1 MKCKIFLIF
10 DLILIAAVLPGINA
24 QQRIVLAGRGA
35 NMLADAIYLFP
46 DAGERL
52 VAYSSGDQGLGLF
65 MSAVDPAFKE
75 KVCFDKSA
83 GVEVIAS
90 FKPDLVVLKSITRS
104 QYEAPLNALGIR
116 QLYLTLETP
125 EQYYEDIATL
135 GKVLGNQVQAAEV
148 VSWYADHEK
157 RIVSRTSK
165 LSASQKPKVLL
176 MQLAASG
183 ESVWQVPPDSWM
195 QTIIAER
202 AGGIPIWKGANPG
215 SGWATVSVEQIAAWN
230 PDIVCIINYRGNSSE
245 AAEAFKKDKRLSSLK
260 AVREGKVYGFPQDFY
275 SWDQP
280 DTRWILGLTWLA
292 KKLQPAL
299 FTDISVAR
307 TTEDFF
313 NFMYGFNE
321 ASFRASIVPKIQG
334 DVGEQF

>member
-1 MKCKIFLIF
+1 MKLQI
-10 DLILIAAVLPGINA
+10 ILFELVLAIVMAFSLNA

-90 FKPDLVVLKSITRS
+90 FKPDLVILKSIAKS

-135 GKVLGNQVQAAEV
+135 GKVLGNQVQAAEI

-157 RIVSRTSK
+157 RIVSHTSK

-202 AGGIPIWKGANPG
+202 AGGIPVWKGANPG

-230 PDIVCIINYRGNSSE
+230 PDVVCIINYRGNSSE

-260 AVREGKVYGFPQDFY
+260 AVKEGKVYGFPQDFY

-292 KKLQPAL
+292 KQIQPAL
-299 FTDISVAR
+299 FRDISIVQ
-307 TTEDFF
+307 TTREFYS
-313 NFMYGFNE
+313 FMYGFDE
-321 ASFRASIVPKIQG
+321 AKFRSIIEPKING
-334 DVGEQF
+334 DIGEQF

>member
-1 MKCKIFLIF
+1 MERTIRLLTF
-10 DLILIAAVLPGINA
+10 ILMILVVGSVDA

-46 DAGERL
+46 DTGERL

-90 FKPDLVVLKSITRS
+90 FKPDLVLLKSISRS
-104 QYEAPLNALGIR
+104 QYEAALNALGIR
-116 QLYLTLETP
+116 QVYLMLETP

-135 GKVLGNQVQAAEV
+135 GKVLGNQVHAAEV
-148 VSWYADHEK
+148 ISWYADHEK
-157 RIVSRTSK
+157 KIMSRTTK

-176 MQLAASG
+176 LQLAASG
-183 ESVWQVPPDSWM
+183 ESVWKVPPDSWM
-195 QTIIAER
+195 QTILAER
-202 AGGIPIWKGANPG
+202 AGGIPVWKGANLG

-230 PDIVCIINYRGNSSE
+230 PDVVCIINYRANSSE

-292 KKLQPAL
+292 KMLHPAL
-299 FTDISVAR
+299 FTDISVIG

-313 NFMYGFNE
+313 NFMYGFDE
-321 ASFRASIVPKIQG
+321 AAFHTNIAPKIQG

>member
-1 MKCKIFLIF
+1 MKRQI
-10 DLILIAAVLPGINA
+10 ILFGLVLAIVMAFSLNA

-46 DAGERL
+46 DTGERL

-75 KVCFDKSA
+75 KVCFDKSS

-90 FKPDLVVLKSITRS
+90 FKPDLVILKSIAKS

-116 QLYLTLETP
+116 QLYLNLETP

-135 GKVLGNQVQAAEV
+135 GKVLGNQVQAAEI

-157 RIVSRTSK
+157 RIVSHTSK

-202 AGGIPIWKGANPG
+202 AGGIPVWKGANPG

-230 PDIVCIINYRGNSSE
+230 PDVVCIINYRGNSSE

-260 AVREGKVYGFPQDFY
+260 AVKEGKVYGFPQDFY

-292 KKLQPAL
+292 KQIQPAL
-299 FTDISVAR
+299 FRDISIVQ
-307 TTEDFF
+307 TTREFYS
-313 NFMYGFNE
+313 FMYGFDE
-321 ASFRASIVPKIQG
+321 AKFRSIIEPKING
-334 DVGEQF
+334 DIGEQF

>member
-1 MKCKIFLIF
+1 MKLQI
-10 DLILIAAVLPGINA
+10 ILFELVLAIVMAFSLNA

-90 FKPDLVVLKSITRS
+90 FKPDLVILKSIAKS
-104 QYEAPLNALGIR
+104 QYEAPLNALRIR

-135 GKVLGNQVQAAEV
+135 GKVLGNQVQAAEI

-157 RIVSRTSK
+157 RIVSHTSK
-165 LSASQKPKVLL
+165 LSVSQKPKVLL

-202 AGGIPIWKGANPG
+202 AGGIPVWKGANPG

-230 PDIVCIINYRGNSSE
+230 PDVVCIINYRGNSSE

-260 AVREGKVYGFPQDFY
+260 AVKEGKVYGFPQDFY

-292 KKLQPAL
+292 KQIQPAL
-299 FTDISVAR
+299 FRDISIVQ
-307 TTEDFF
+307 TTREFYS
-313 NFMYGFNE
+313 FMYGFDE
-321 ASFRASIVPKIQG
+321 AKFRSIIEPKIKG
-334 DVGEQF
+334 DIGEQF